1 MTSLRPRSRL
11 SFFLFEDDWLTLEER
26 ASDVW
31 DPIRLRPQKPA
42 SRLRTPDVSFLL
54 YALHDPVMVP
64 CSPILE
70 NYGDRLEELEREIA
84 KNPTPQLHRR
94 LHSLKRELV
103 MLRPWVWPYARF

>member
-1 MTSLRPRSRL
+1 L
-11 SFFLFEDDWLTLEER
+11 SFFLFEDAWLTLEER

-31 DPIRLRPQKPA
+31 DPIRLWPQKPA

-64 CSPILE
+64 CPPILE

-84 KNPTPQLHRR
+84 KNPTPQLQRR

-103 MLRPWVWPYARF
+103 MLRRWVWPYARF